1 MMVPETERIAWAVTE
16 QGIGT
21 PLLLLHGFTGAA
33 ASWDT
38 SLGAFAARF
47 RVLAPDLPGHGR
59 TPATADRSAM
69 TVEAT
74 ADALAALL
82 LKRGAMPA
90 HVLGYSMGGRIALR
104 LAAAHPAAVRRLI
117 LESPSAGIDD
127 PGLRATR
134 READEA
140 LAERIEREGIES
152 FVTAWERHPVFASHA
167 AADPGLVDRQ
177 RAIRLASDPA
187 GLAASL
193 RAAGQGAMLPLHD
206 LLDAVTAATL
216 VIGGTLDSVGRAR
229 AEEVAAGIPGAR
241 LALVDGV
248 GHTPHLENTGAFT
261 RLAFNFLQ
269 EGSAA

>member
-1 MMVPETERIAWAVTE
+1 MLDPEAERIAWAVTE

-47 RVLAPDLPGHGR
+47 RVRAPDLPGHGR

-177 RAIRLASDPA
+177 PA